1 MGKACFD
8 ESKMRNFLLL
18 TLGHKYHCLSGMKEK
33 YLTYLLYVMD
43 VSQFVG
49 LKHLW
54 DNMLLEIQC
63 IYNKYIW
70 ITMLK

>member
-18 TLGHKYHCLSGMKEK
+18 TLGDKYHWLTGMKEK
-33 YLTYLLYVMD
+33 YLPYLLYVMD
-43 VSQFVG
+43 VSQLVG
-49 LKHLW
+49 LMHLW
-54 DNMLLEIQC
+54 DNMFLEILC